1 MKLNKTGFLFAFFLM
16 ILGACMNNNAT
27 DRKNNVEPHQT
38 GYYEDQNR
46 NNGTNMSTEPMRQDY
61 AKWGKIALER
71 TKEKYPN
78 STISDYQYDTRRVNA
93 DGTVIDFF
101 DFIVTENR
109 VEKDVKVKV
118 LHDPDNGKLIS
129 VGFEEIS

>member
-1 MKLNKTGFLFAFFLM
+1 MKLTKTGFLFAFFLM
-16 ILGACMNNNAT
+16 ILGACMNNAN

-46 NNGTNMSTEPMRQDY
+46 NNRVNISTEPMRQDY

-78 STISDYQYDTRRVNA
+78 SAISDYQYDTRRVNA

-101 DFIVTENR
+101 DFIVTENN
-109 VEKDVKVKV
+109 VEKDIKVKI
-118 LHDPDNGKLIS
+118 LHNPDNGKLIS

>member
-1 MKLNKTGFLFAFFLM
+1 MKLNKTGFLFVFFLV
-16 ILGACMNNNAT
+16 ILVACMNNAN
-27 DRKNNVEPHQT
+27 DQKNGHAPHQT
-38 GYYEDQNR
+38 GYDGNQTQNNR
-46 NNGTNMSTEPMRQDY
+46 INVTNEPRQDY

-78 STISDYQYDTRRVNA
+78 SIVSDYQYDTRRVNA

-101 DFIVTENR
+101 DFIITENK
-109 VEKDVKVKV
+109 VEKDIKVKI
-118 LHDPDNGKLIS
+118 LHNPENGRLIS

>member
-1 MKLNKTGFLFAFFLM
+1 MKLTKTGFLFLFFLV
-16 ILGACMNNNAT
+16 ILVACMNNVNDGKNGMRSHQMNAPPSNSGT
-27 DRKNNVEPHQT
+27 P
-38 GYYEDQNR
+38 QNM
-46 NNGTNMSTEPMRQDY
+46 NTSMRQDY

-101 DFIVTENR
+101 DFIITEHK
-109 VEKDVKVKV
+109 VEKDIKVKV
-118 LHDPDNGKLIS
+118 LHNASDGKLIS
-129 VGFEEIS
+129 VAFEEIS